1 MGFSPVFVREAEIG
15 AFSSAFWRVLTA
27 IPVLWLWASYESKNR
42 WCLLPEFNTTAIISG
57 LMFSGDLIFWHLAI
71 LNTTMANAT
80 FMVCLAPV
88 WVMVFSKL
96 LINEPVSK
104 ASIIGVLICL
114 MGLGLLINSS
124 FQLNPARLVGD
135 VYGLITSIFLGLYFI
150 AMRKGRRSDKGG
162 NLFFT
167 STCVTCAFL
176 FAAALITE
184 DQLFPQTAKGWGA
197 VISLGVL
204 THAGG
209 QGLVTI
215 ALGALTAVFSS
226 LVIFIEAI
234 TAAIF
239 GWLLYGEK
247 LTALEMTGGGLILL
261 GVWCARPKNQQ

>member
-1 MGFSPVFVREAEIG
+1 MGFSPVFVREAETG

-27 IPVLWLWASYESKNR
+27 IPVLWFWARYERATNWRIFPKFSK
-42 WCLLPEFNTTAIISG
+42 TAIIAG

-88 WVMVFSKL
+88 WVMIFSKL

-104 ASIIGVLICL
+104 TSVVGVLVCL
-114 MGLGLLINSS
+114 VGLGLLINSS
-124 FQLNPARLVGD
+124 FHLNPARLTGD
-135 VYGLITSIFLGLYFI
+135 IYGLITSIFLGLYFI
-150 AMRKGRRSDKGG
+150 AMRKGRQSDMGG
-162 NLFFT
+162 SLFLT
-167 STCVTCAFL
+167 STCVTCCFL
-176 FAAALITE
+176 FVAAIIME
-184 DQLFPQTAKGWGA
+184 DQHFPQTAKGWGA

-247 LTALEMTGGGLILL
+247 LTAFEMLGGSLILL
-261 GVWCARPKNQQ
+261 GVWIARPKNQQ

>member
-15 AFSSAFWRVLTA
+15 AFSSAFWRVMTA
-27 IPVLWLWASYESKNR
+27 IPVLLIWAWYEKETNWR
-42 WCLLPEFNTTAIISG
+42 IFPRINTTAVLAG

-88 WVMVFSKL
+88 WVMLFSKL

-104 ASIIGVLICL
+104 ASILGVLICL
-114 MGLGLLINSS
+114 VGLGVLINSS
-124 FQLNPARLVGD
+124 LQLNPARLTGD
-135 VYGLITSIFLGLYFI
+135 IYGLITSIFLGLYFI
-150 AMRKGRRSDKGG
+150 AMRRGRQNDKGG
-162 NLFFT
+162 SLFFT

-176 FAAALITE
+176 LVAALIME
-184 DQLFPQTAKGWGA
+184 DQLFPQTLKGWGA

-215 ALGALTAVFSS
+215 ALGILTAVFSS
-226 LVIFIEAI
+226 LVIFFEAI

-247 LTALEMTGGGLILL
+247 LNFFELSGGFLILA
-261 GVWCARPKNQQ
+261 GVWIARPKNQA